1 MFQLS
6 LFHRH
11 KRASFS
17 DFEEE
22 QDACSGDS
30 GGPLLGKID
39 GMTTQVGIVSWGIGC
54 ALSGFPGVYNRIG
67 ESLAWIET
75 SICGNENEEGLSP
88 LSCMTNEMGERQLR
102 DYAMEA
108 LIQKENDSTIS
119 TTTRTRRMT
128 GIESRMEACELL
140 EGPSWVPPSPTTSP
154 IEPQSTSSP
163 SNSPTNSPTSS
174 PIVFKL
180 EVGNNTDPT
189 TTATSLSATC
199 PADNN
204 QDLDYF
210 QLNAKKRRRSCKW
223 VRRRCRFRCAT
234 YFDCCPQT
242 CGLRNCK
249 D

>member
-1 MFQLS
+1 V
-6 LFHRH
+6 

-39 GMTTQVGIVSWGIGC
+39 GITTQIGCVSWGIGC
-54 ALSGFPGVYNRIG
+54 ALSEFPGVYNRVG
-67 ESLAWIET
+67 ESLTWIET
-75 SICGNENEEGLSP
+75 SICGNGNEEGLSP
-88 LSCMTNEMGERQLR
+88 LSCLTNEKGERQLR

-108 LIQKENDSTIS
+108 ALIRNENDSAVSNTR
-119 TTTRTRRMT
+119 RTRRT
-128 GIESRMEACELL
+128 TEIESRMEACELL
-140 EGPSWVPPSPTTSP
+140 EGPNWTPPNPTTSP
-154 IEPQSTSSP
+154 IEPQSTSSSP
-163 SNSPTNSPTSS
+163 SSSPSRSPTSS

-189 TTATSLSATC
+189 TIASALSATC
-199 PADNN
+199 PAGNK

-223 VRRRCRFRCAT
+223 VRRRCRFRCAA

-249 D
+249 E